1 MNSCCAAHG
10 IGEVEIDAEF
20 LQVSARV
27 QLDKTVLRFCAIA
40 IVRISID
47 DSIRALCHA

>member
-20 LQVSARV
+20 LKVSARV
-27 QLDKTVLRFCAIA
+27 SSTKQFSDFVLSAIGA
-40 IVRISID
+40 DFNR
-47 DSIRALCHA
+47 RQH